1 MPHSPRQG
9 RLGAPLR
16 VRLSRFPSSLLHVS
30 TLRASILRAAEVAGL
45 RLVGL
50 EKRPDG
56 TVKFEFGDLEEQSN
70 ENWFAGG
77 PLYKSATS

>member
-1 MPHSPRQG
+1 MK
-9 RLGAPLR
+9 A
-16 VRLSRFPSSLLHVS
+16 VRISAAEIE
-30 TLRASILRAAEVAGL
+30 RAKSAAEVAGL

-56 TVKFEFGDLEEQSN
+56 TVKFEFGDPEEQSN

>member
-1 MPHSPRQG
+1 
-9 RLGAPLR
+9 
-16 VRLSRFPSSLLHVS
+16 VRAVRIS
-30 TLRASILRAAEVAGL
+30 AAEIERAKDECAKAGV

-56 TVKFEFGDLEEQSN
+56 SVKFEFGEPDFSN

-77 PLYKSATS
+77 PLYKSAS